1 MIICVGKK
9 NDSINQYC
17 VSCTM
22 IKVKLYFKYVNLGTQ
37 GCGKTLLIKKLA
49 ANDSPDSVSKHAA
62 SVPTTGKNKINF
74 FRY

>member
-1 MIICVGKK
+1 
-9 NDSINQYC
+9 
-17 VSCTM
+17 M

-62 SVPTTGKNKINF
+62 SVPTTGKNKIIF
-74 FRY
+74 FPLLTIKTTKGPTS

>member
-9 NDSINQYC
+9 NDSINPYC

-22 IKVKLYFKYVNLGTQ
+22 IKVKLYIYVNIGTQ

-62 SVPTTGKNKINF
+62 SVPTTGKIKIIF
-74 FRY
+74 FR